1 MRTDGV
7 STLGGVAVGVAAGT
21 DASLGEDIAG
31 GAKKM
36 GQRYFFY
43 RSAKQFTPFIDLR
56 KQAGR

>member
-1 MRTDGV
+1 
-7 STLGGVAVGVAAGT
+7 LGGVAVGVAAGT